1 MLNKHQ
7 LIKKEEQTKTL
18 FKSAISHTEK
28 NTQITEINARV
39 ITNRNELN
47 KKKHKLIG
55 QMIIMIQRIYK

>member
-7 LIKKEEQTKTL
+7 LIKKKEQTKTL